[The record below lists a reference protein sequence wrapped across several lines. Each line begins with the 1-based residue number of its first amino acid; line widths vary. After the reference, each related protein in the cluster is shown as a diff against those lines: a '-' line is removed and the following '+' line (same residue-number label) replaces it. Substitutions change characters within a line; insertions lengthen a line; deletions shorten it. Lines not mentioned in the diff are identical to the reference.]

1 MYGQTFSQM
10 QKMRNRLR
18 TSKLTK
24 TRDFEKLEQLS
35 KFMVNHLYLL
45 YDEMENVVEFS
56 NDWDFLQ
63 GSIETTQVYLH
74 KIGAEYLDH
83 TAYIEKVEGAKWT
96 AI

>member
-10 QKMRNRLR
+10 QKIRNRLGI
-18 TSKLTK
+18 SKLTK
-24 TRDFEKLEQLS
+24 TRDMTDMEQFA

-56 NDWDFLQ
+56 DDWDYLQ

-74 KIGAEYLDH
+74 KIGMEYLDH
-83 TAYIEKVEGAKWT
+83 TAYIEKVEGQKWT

>member
-10 QKMRNRLR
+10 QKIRNRLGI
-18 TSKLTK
+18 SKLTK
-24 TRDFEKLEQLS
+24 TRDMTDMEQFA

-56 NDWDFLQ
+56 EDWDYLQ
-63 GSIETTQVYLH
+63 GIIETTQVYLH
-74 KIGAEYLDH
+74 KIGMEYLDH
-83 TAYIEKVEGAKWT
+83 TAYIEKVEGQKWT

>member
-1 MYGQTFSQM
+1 MG
-10 QKMRNRLR
+10 RLHLR
-18 TSKLTK
+18 DRVRITRLTK

-35 KFMVNHLYLL
+35 DFMVNHLYLL

>member
-10 QKMRNRLR
+10 QKMRDRVR
-18 TSKLTK
+18 ITKLTK

-74 KIGAEYLDH
+74 SPFRHRADTG
-83 TAYIEKVEGAKWT
+83 G
-96 AI
+96 

>member
-10 QKMRNRLR
+10 QKIRNRLGI
-18 TSKLTK
+18 SKLTK
-24 TRDFEKLEQLS
+24 TRDMTDMEQFA

-45 YDEMENVVEFS
+45 YDEMENVVEFGD
-56 NDWDFLQ
+56 DWDYLQ

-74 KIGAEYLDH
+74 KIGMEYLDH
-83 TAYIEKVEGAKWT
+83 TAYIEKVEGQKWT

>member
-1 MYGQTFSQM
+1 M
-10 QKMRNRLR
+10 
-18 TSKLTK
+18 TK
-24 TRDFEKLEQLS
+24 TRDMTDMEQFA

-45 YDEMENVVEFS
+45 YDEMENVVEFGD
-56 NDWDFLQ
+56 DWDYLQ

-74 KIGAEYLDH
+74 KIGAEYLDQ

>member
-1 MYGQTFSQM
+1 MG
-10 QKMRNRLR
+10 RLHLR
-18 TSKLTK
+18 DRVKLTIRHK
-24 TRDFEKLEQLS
+24 TRDMTEIEQLS

-45 YDEMENVVEFS
+45 YDEIENVVEFS
-56 NDWDFLQ
+56 NDWDYLQ

-74 KIGAEYLDH
+74 KIGAEYLDQ

>member
-10 QKMRNRLR
+10 QKIRNRLGI
-18 TSKLTK
+18 SKLTK
-24 TRDFEKLEQLS
+24 TRDMTDMEQFA

-56 NDWDFLQ
+56 DDWDYLQ
-63 GSIETTQVYLH
+63 GSIETTHVYLH
-74 KIGAEYLDH
+74 KIGMEYLDH
-83 TAYIEKVEGAKWT
+83 TAYIEKVEGQKWT

>member
-1 MYGQTFSQM
+1 
-10 QKMRNRLR
+10 MRHRLR

-45 YDEMENVVEFS
+45 YDEIENVVEFS